1 MDQKKPILSG
11 LAILMALMCVIWIT
25 RFIPPLQSP
34 DENVHLLRADMIA
47 HGQLLLQ
54 PGSSS
59 AGREGGLMDT
69 HFSAFVSSMLNIAN
83 PWGDKSLTPNL
94 LERAK
99 DTDWS
104 HTESFVNAAGTGYYL
119 PVIYAPHAA
128 GLFIARQLDLSML
141 ASYELTRG
149 LVVLTSVGILAL
161 AFSIYM
167 PNALTLVLLLTPMSL
182 FQLASPTIDGVSAAL
197 AILLLSLWIFLSNN
211 LKKEHPRKICW
222 MEFWLY
228 ACIFILCT
236 ARTNM
241 LPALLIPLIL
251 LKQAYTPK
259 RLAAILALY
268 ALTLGW
274 IAFAAMTTYDARVVR
289 ELSTLQIATNYLT
302 HPWDFFTLLWDTI
315 RDTQTRKF
323 YRDSY
328 IGIMGWLDVPVPKK
342 SIRILSGMI
351 VITLLIAAI
360 KTKWREKILMRSALL
375 AIGLLSILLIFFALA
390 VTWNLYPVEKI
401 SGVQGRYFIIPTL
414 FIATMFGKLDS
425 EFTQKFTKTMAI
437 PIVFGIYSI
446 YILISTLSTY
456 YKM

>member
-1 MDQKKPILSG
+1 MDIKKSILSG
-11 LAILMALMCVIWIT
+11 LSILVALLCIIWIT

-34 DENVHLLRADMIA
+34 DENVHLLRADIIA

-54 PGSSS
+54 PRNSST
-59 AGREGGLMDT
+59 GREGGLTDT

-83 PWGDKSLTPNL
+83 PWGDKSLTPKL
-94 LERAK
+94 IQRAH
-99 DTDWS
+99 DVDWS
-104 HTESFVNAAGTGYYL
+104 HTESFVIAAGTGYYL
-119 PVIYAPHAA
+119 PFIYAPHAA
-128 GLFIARQLDLSML
+128 GLFIARQLNISML

-149 LVVLTSVGILAL
+149 LVVVTSIGILAL

-182 FQLASPTIDGVSAAL
+182 FQLASPTIDGISAAL

-211 LKKEHPRKICW
+211 IKKEQSKKIFW

-241 LPALLIPLIL
+241 LPTLLIPLIL

-274 IAFAAMTTYDARVVR
+274 IAFAATTTYDARVVR
-289 ELSTLQIATNYLT
+289 ELSTSQIVINYLT
-302 HPWDFFTLLWDTI
+302 HPWEFFTLLWDTI

-328 IGIMGWLDVPVPKK
+328 IGILGWLDVPVPKK
-342 SIRILSGMI
+342 SIRILSAMI
-351 VITLLIAAI
+351 VITILVAAI
-360 KTKWREKILMRSALL
+360 STQWREKILMRSALF
-375 AIGLLSILLIFFALA
+375 AIGFLSILLIFFALA
-390 VTWNLYPVEKI
+390 VTWNLYPIEKI

-414 FIATMFGKLDS
+414 FLATMFGKLDS
-425 EFTQKFTKTMAI
+425 ESTPKITKAMVI
-437 PIVFGIYSI
+437 PIAFGAYSI